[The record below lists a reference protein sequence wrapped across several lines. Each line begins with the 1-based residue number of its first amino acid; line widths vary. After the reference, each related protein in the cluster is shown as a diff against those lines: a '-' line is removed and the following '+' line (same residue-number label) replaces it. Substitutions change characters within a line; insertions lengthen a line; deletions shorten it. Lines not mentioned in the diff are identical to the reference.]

1 MAAEVAS
8 GVSAA
13 SYIKLHLFGKIS
25 YVNLYSMMSNE
36 ATTLDSKMSQQWK
49 VIYFIYVGFNTFNL
63 IDPLWKRKDPI
74 FRCSCM
80 SRKLKRLLI
89 DVPITDGQVS
99 QLTTT
104 LLFKYFY
111 DVDSFNLRFFM
122 NKLFR
127 SLDRATGGKVR
138 DCRLVG
144 ILTTK
149 IPTLISKPSGLT
161 PIVEVPSR
169 VPLDDLRTICQ
180 IIIYGCPRIKK
191 RLSDNN
197 NFDASD
203 I

>member
-1 MAAEVAS
+1 M
-8 GVSAA
+8 
-13 SYIKLHLFGKIS
+13 
-25 YVNLYSMMSNE
+25 
-36 ATTLDSKMSQQWK
+36 
-49 VIYFIYVGFNTFNL
+49 
-63 IDPLWKRKDPI
+63 
-74 FRCSCM
+74 
-80 SRKLKRLLI
+80 
-89 DVPITDGQVS
+89 
-99 QLTTT
+99 TT

-122 NKLFR
+122 NKLFW

-149 IPTLISKPSGLT
+149 IPTLISKPTGLT

-180 IIIYGCPRIKK
+180 IIIYGFPLIKK